1 MVKIYVS
8 IWIFRKH
15 ARNNCERES
24 RFTEKFDSPKTSI
37 NRKIRLTDISI
48 QGHFKIY
55 PYNYLITDVLADD
68 DIAFSTALDKL
79 TDDFDSFI

>member
-1 MVKIYVS
+1 MFLYGYSESMHEITVNEKVDS
-8 IWIFRKH
+8 PKSSTHRKCRL
-15 ARNNCERES
+15 A
-24 RFTEKFDSPKTSI
+24 EKFDLS
-37 NRKIRLTDISI
+37 NISI

-68 DIAFSTALDKL
+68 DFAFFTALDKL